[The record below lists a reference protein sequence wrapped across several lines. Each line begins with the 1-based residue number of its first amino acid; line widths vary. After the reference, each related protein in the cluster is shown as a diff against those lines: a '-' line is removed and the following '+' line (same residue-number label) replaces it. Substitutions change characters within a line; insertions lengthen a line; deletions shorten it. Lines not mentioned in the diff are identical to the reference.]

1 LLGTV
6 VNTLA
11 IAGGSLIGLM
21 FRGRIPVAYHQ
32 TVLHAIG
39 LAVMLIGITSAL
51 KSGDILLIIF
61 SLAIGSVAGEYI
73 GIEKWLEKLG
83 SWLNTRLSKS
93 ENEITRGFVTA
104 SLLYCVGSMAIVGSL
119 ESGLFGNHQTL
130 YAKSILDGVASVIF
144 ASSLGWGVL
153 FSAIPVLIYQGALT
167 LSASVMK
174 PFLTPLVVDQMSA
187 VGGLLILAIG
197 INLLE
202 LKKINVGNMLPAIF
216 VPMIYFAIKTF
227 FMTL

>member
-83 SWLNTRLSKS
+83 NWLNTCLSKS

-119 ESGLFGNHQTL
+119 ESGLADNHQTL
-130 YAKSILDGVASVIF
+130 YAKSILDGIASVIF

-216 VPMIYFAIKTF
+216 VPMIYFAIKSF
-227 FMTL
+227 FL

>member
-1 LLGTV
+1 LLGTI

-11 IAGGSLIGLM
+11 ITGGSLIGLM

-39 LAVMLIGITSAL
+39 LAVMLIGIRSAL
-51 KSGDILLIIF
+51 KSTDILLIIF
-61 SLAIGSVAGEYI
+61 SVAIGSVVGEYI
-73 GIEKWLEKLG
+73 GIENRLEKLG
-83 SWLNTRLSKS
+83 NWLNTRVSKS
-93 ENEITRGFVTA
+93 ENDFTRGFVTA

-119 ESGLFGNHQTL
+119 ESGLTNNHQTL
-130 YAKSILDGVASVIF
+130 YAKSILDGIASVIF

-153 FSAIPVLIYQGALT
+153 FSALPVFIYQGVLT

-174 PFLTPLVVDQMSA
+174 PLLTTAVVDQMSA
-187 VGGLLILAIG
+187 VGGLLIMAIG

-202 LKKINVGNMLPAIF
+202 LKKIHVGNMLPAIF
-216 VPMIYFAIKTF
+216 MPLIYYALKSAY
-227 FMTL
+227 LAL

>member
-1 LLGTV
+1 LQ
-6 VNTLA
+6 
-11 IAGGSLIGLM
+11 IYQQDSLIASLELINPGYSRNEFGL
-21 FRGRIPVAYHQ
+21 F
-32 TVLHAIG
+32 
-39 LAVMLIGITSAL
+39 SAL

-83 SWLNTRLSKS
+83 NWLNTCLSKS

-119 ESGLFGNHQTL
+119 ESGLADNHQTL
-130 YAKSILDGVASVIF
+130 YAKSILDGIASVIF

-216 VPMIYFAIKTF
+216 VPMIYFAIKSF
-227 FMTL
+227 FL

>member
-1 LLGTV
+1 MLGTI

-11 IAGGSLIGLM
+11 IAGGSLVGLM

-39 LAVMLIGITSAL
+39 LAVMLIGIRSAL
-51 KSGDILLIIF
+51 KSPDILLIIF
-61 SLAIGSVAGEYI
+61 SVAIGSVVGEYI
-73 GIEKWLEKLG
+73 GIENRLEKLG
-83 SWLNTRLSKS
+83 NWLNTRVSKS
-93 ENEITRGFVTA
+93 ENEFTRGFVTA

-119 ESGLFGNHQTL
+119 ESGLTNNHQTL
-130 YAKSILDGVASVIF
+130 YAKSILDGIASVIF

-153 FSAIPVLIYQGALT
+153 FSALPVLIYQGVLT

-174 PFLTPLVVDQMSA
+174 PLLTTAVVDQMSA
-187 VGGLLILAIG
+187 VGGLLIMAIG

-202 LKKINVGNMLPAIF
+202 LKKIHVGNMLPAIF
-216 VPMIYFAIKTF
+216 MPLIYYALKSAY
-227 FMTL
+227 LAL